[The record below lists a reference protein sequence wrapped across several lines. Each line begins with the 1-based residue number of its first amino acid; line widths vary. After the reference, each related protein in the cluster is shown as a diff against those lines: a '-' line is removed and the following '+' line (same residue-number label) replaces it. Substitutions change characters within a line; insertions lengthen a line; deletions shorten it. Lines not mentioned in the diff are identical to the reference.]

1 MWRRMK
7 TCLSALPAG
16 TSFTEANC
24 MQCVRLIVNGIQ
36 VVENCPQTVHILL
49 IQPVEEHAAD
59 GHAAIVQD
67 LDGGERVTV
76 RRLHADEIDGAAAQ
90 QAAVLAPKLGLC
102 GGLLAAILLWPAG

>member
-1 MWRRMK
+1 
-7 TCLSALPAG
+7 
-16 TSFTEANC
+16 

-49 IQPVEEHAAD
+49 VQPVEEHAAD

-76 RRLHADEIDGAAAQ
+76 RRLHADEIDGAAAH
-90 QAAVLAPKLGLC
+90 QAA
-102 GGLLAAILLWPAG
+102 AAKKHTGRTTASTRNMLSNARRIPISLTR